1 MNYSC
6 DVTCAHGSTH
16 DVRFLLACRADC
28 AASRSPSTPSKLG
41 SCRCE
46 LDFLHLRLHFRVS
59 VILFS
64 FLFFLIRLA
73 KGEAEGFLKKSSSCG
88 SEAEELK
95 LSSGKHYNSAAVVLQ
110 RGQCVFQRTPV
121 LLNGLQHDLV
131 VVLQRGRGVYK
142 GTPDLL
148 DGLQHDLVVVL
159 QRGRGLF

>member
-1 MNYSC
+1 MSRALTVPRTMSVSSSRAVQTALRPAHRPRPQSWGRA
-6 DVTCAHGSTH
+6 DVSW
-16 DVRFLLACRADC
+16 DFLL
-28 AASRSPSTPSKLG
+28 
-41 SCRCE
+41 
-46 LDFLHLRLHFRVS
+46 LHFRVS